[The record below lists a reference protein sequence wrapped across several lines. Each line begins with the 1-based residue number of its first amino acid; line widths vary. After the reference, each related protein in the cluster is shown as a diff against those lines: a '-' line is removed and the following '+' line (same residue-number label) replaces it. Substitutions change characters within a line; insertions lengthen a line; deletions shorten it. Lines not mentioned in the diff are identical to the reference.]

1 MEEQD
6 GAELLAQGK
15 AFVDLSYWR
24 KVAVTGADALTWLN
38 DLVSSD
44 ISDLVPGRAK
54 QALLLSPTGRIRAMF
69 TAAVPEQTIVLLQD
83 PSQPSPVDDILS
95 RYVLSSDV
103 QLVDRTDELGLFA
116 FPGLTVPPDVPGAA
130 FSAPSCLGDGVDL
143 ISQGEGHDR
152 LAAALSGTFRAAGGE
167 EMERWRV
174 LAGKPLLGVDALEE
188 DLPVEAGLDDL
199 VSYGKGCYLGQEAVA
214 KVRNLGHPRRL
225 VMALEANETVSPG
238 DAILAD
244 GSEAGQ
250 VTSAARVGGRSLAIA
265 RVAWEARTG
274 PLRTTTGTDLV
285 PRST

>member
-24 KVAVTGADALTWLN
+24 KVAVTGADAFTWLN

-69 TAAVPEQTIVLLQD
+69 TVAVPEQTIVLLQD

-152 LAAALSGTFRAAGGE
+152 LAAALSGTCRSGPASTIWCRTARAATWARR
-167 EMERWRV
+167 RW
-174 LAGKPLLGVDALEE
+174 
-188 DLPVEAGLDDL
+188 
-199 VSYGKGCYLGQEAVA
+199 
-214 KVRNLGHPRRL
+214 
-225 VMALEANETVSPG
+225 
-238 DAILAD
+238 
-244 GSEAGQ
+244 
-250 VTSAARVGGRSLAIA
+250 
-265 RVAWEARTG
+265 
-274 PLRTTTGTDLV
+274 
-285 PRST
+285 PRSGTWAIRAGWSWRSRRTAWRRR